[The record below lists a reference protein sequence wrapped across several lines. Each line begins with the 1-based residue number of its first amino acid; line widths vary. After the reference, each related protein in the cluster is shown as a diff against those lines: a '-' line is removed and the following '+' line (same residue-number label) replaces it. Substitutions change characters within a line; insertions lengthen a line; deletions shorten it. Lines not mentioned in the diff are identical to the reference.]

1 MHEMSLTQSILAII
15 EEHAKQHGF
24 SKVNSIRLSFGRLS
38 SIEPETL
45 NFAFEVLSEGTRA
58 HGARLLFDILP
69 VSIYCMHCERKSELS
84 TYAAHCPLCGSAEV
98 MLQGGTEELKLI
110 EMDVD

>member
-58 HGARLLFDILP
+58 QGARLLFDILP
-69 VSIYCMHCERKSELS
+69 VSIYCMHCEQTCELS
-84 TYAAHCPLCGSAEV
+84 AYAPRCPRCGSAEV
-98 MLQGGTEELKLI
+98 MLQGGTEEIKLI